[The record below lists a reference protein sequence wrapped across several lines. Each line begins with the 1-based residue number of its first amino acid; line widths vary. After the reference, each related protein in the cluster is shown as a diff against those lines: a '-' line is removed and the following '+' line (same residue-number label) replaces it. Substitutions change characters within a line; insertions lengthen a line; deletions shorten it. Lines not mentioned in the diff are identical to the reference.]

1 MLSVCKVTGHSM
13 SPSYREGDYVLS
25 VNSRWIKPQAGDC
38 IVFTNRLHGLLL
50 KKIARETDDGFFV
63 EGTHPLST
71 NSRSIGLVTRDMIVG
86 KVVMR
91 FPRSHNRQSSKSPVK
106 RSG

>member
-25 VNSRWIKPQAGDC
+25 VSSRWFKPQTGDC

-50 KKIARETDDGFFV
+50 KKIARETDGGFFV

-71 NSRSIGLVTRDMIVG
+71 DSRSIGLVTRDMIVG
-86 KVVMR
+86 KVVLKLGR
-91 FPRSHNRQSSKSPVK
+91 GKTTQA
-106 RSG
+106 